1 MENQMTTAQTSLEA
15 EKQQKLL
22 EVQNQQAKLNALQ
35 ADLEKLNEKITRHEK
50 LSPED
55 TKFISNLGWLSAL
68 SVSVAA
74 MVSGL

>member
-1 MENQMTTAQTSLEA
+1 MTTYQQTSIETDN
-15 EKQQKLL
+15 QQNPLA
-22 EVQNQQAKLNALQ
+22 VQSQQAKLTALQ
-35 ADLEKLNEKITRHEK
+35 SDLEKLNTKISRHEK

-74 MVSGL
+74 MVSGM

>member
-1 MENQMTTAQTSLEA
+1 MSTDQTTLEA

-22 EVQNQQAKLNALQ
+22 EVQNQQAKLTVLQ
-35 ADLEKLNEKITRHEK
+35 GDLEKLNEKISRHEK

-74 MVSGL
+74 MVSSL